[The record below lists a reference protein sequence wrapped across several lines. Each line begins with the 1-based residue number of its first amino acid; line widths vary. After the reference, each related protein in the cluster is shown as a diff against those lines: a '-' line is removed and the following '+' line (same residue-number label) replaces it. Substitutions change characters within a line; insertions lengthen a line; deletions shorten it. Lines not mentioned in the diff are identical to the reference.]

1 MLFVC
6 VPGIAQTP
14 STYKPA
20 GSFPADEALKP
31 GILVEKVEEGF
42 QASRAGI
49 HEGDVLLSWQQGD
62 ASGVFDSPFDF
73 MRLDLNRRPLGLVTI
88 LGLRGEEEHSWTL
101 APTLWG
107 VTTEPHFFQHDCALL
122 NGAAQKSCK
131 HSSLRRI
138 AGAPETVSA
147 VPWLRAWFLM
157 HSAKQFAKE
166 KRWKDAKDA
175 YTQAFAAASE
185 LPYDVRSFIL
195 GEWGNS
201 ALEQSDWAAAGDC
214 FLRAVE
220 EGTKTGG
227 ESPGTADL
235 LRRLGRVEAFLR
247 NWQAANDYLQR
258 ALQLQERL
266 GAADVGATLAAL
278 GDTSFR
284 LGDWAAG
291 NDYMLQGAAA
301 HRRLDPDSLE
311 TAWSYRN
318 LALMALY
325 AGNLVDTENYVR
337 QAMKIQSKLTPRGR
351 SYDFEMLGIVAW
363 YRGDFNAAEKLV
375 KESVRITKESARD
388 SSYSRAQ
395 YNYFLARYLV
405 TLGIVTRSQG
415 KLDEAERYLT
425 QALSILRNE
434 NPDISADA
442 LDNLGSIYKERGQ
455 LILAERHYRLALARF
470 EKSWPNSV
478 LLADKVVDLGR
489 LALLRGDLEQ
499 AQQHYDRAR
508 QILEKVAPLNTRH
521 PEVLAALGSIAR
533 RQGRLDQA
541 TDYYE
546 RALRV
551 LERYTSQL
559 GGSDDTRAHF
569 RAQHEDYYRQY
580 CDLLLSQNEP
590 ESAFAVL
597 ERSRARTLL
606 ETLATAHVDIRTG
619 VDPELI
625 RKVRSLQAD
634 FKAKSD
640 RRVRLLSEK
649 AGDEQIKAIEKEISL
664 ITSQYQDVE
673 AQIRSSSP
681 AYAALTQPQP
691 LSTKEIQQQ
700 LLDPDTLLLEYSLGE
715 ERSHVFIVSTGSLE
729 VFDLPK
735 RAVIEAASRRVY
747 RLLTARNRR
756 NHGETPAQ
764 WTARIARADTE
775 FPQAV
780 ARLSQMVLGPIA
792 GKLLRKRLLIVADGA
807 LHYVPFAALPVRAPG
822 KTTLPLVAEHEIV
835 NLPSAS
841 VLAVLRRERMGR
853 PLAPKTVAVL
863 ADPVFD
869 RGDSR
874 VRPNVVDEVHGA
886 REVTPGSRDAQAV
899 AGAPT
904 AGPSP
909 GGNEALHKDTEDLAA
924 RDESLLPSQLTRSA
938 ADAGWRR
945 GGRGDVYLPRLQSTR
960 REAEAIVA
968 VTPPSQ
974 SFEALDFRANRTTAT
989 SAELSNYRIVHF
1001 ATHAL
1006 LNSKHPELSGLVL
1019 SLVDEHGRPQS
1030 GFLGLED
1037 IYNLNL
1043 PAELVVLSAC
1053 ETALGKGVEGEGIVG
1068 LTRGFM
1074 YAGASRVMASL
1085 WNIDD
1090 RATADQMKYFYRA
1103 LVGQEMTPAAALRA
1117 AQLKMRQHP
1126 RWSSPYFWATFQI
1139 QGEWK

>member
-1 MLFVC
+1 VC

-14 STYKPA
+14 STDKPP
-20 GSFPADEALKP
+20 GSIPADKALKP
-31 GILVEKVEEGF
+31 GILVEKVDEGY

-49 HEGDVLLSWQQGD
+49 HKGDVLLSWKQGD

-73 MRLDLNRRPLGLVTI
+73 MRLDLNRRPLGLVTL
-88 LGLRGEEEHSWTL
+88 LGLRGKEEHSWAL

-107 VTTEPHFFQHDCALL
+107 VTTEPHFFPHDCALL
-122 NGAAQKSCK
+122 NEAAQKSCK
-131 HSSLRRI
+131 ESSLRRI
-138 AGAPETVSA
+138 AKAPETMSA

-157 HSAKQFAKE
+157 HSATQFAKE
-166 KRWKDAKDA
+166 MRWKDAKDA

-201 ALEQSDWAAAGDC
+201 ALAQSDWAAARDC
-214 FLRAVE
+214 FVRAMAE
-220 EGTKTGG
+220 ENKTGG
-227 ESPGTADL
+227 EGPSTAEL

-247 NWQAANDYLQR
+247 NWQAADDYLQR
-258 ALQLQERL
+258 ALRLQERL
-266 GAADVGATLAAL
+266 GAADVGATLNEL
-278 GDTSFR
+278 GDTSFH
-284 LGDWAAG
+284 LGDWAAA

-301 HRRLDPDSLE
+301 HRKIDPDSME
-311 TAWSYRN
+311 TAWSYRR
-318 LALMALY
+318 LGGMAFY
-325 AGNLVDTENYVR
+325 NGDLVDTENYTR
-337 QAMKIQSKLTPRGR
+337 QAIKIQSSLNPRSR
-351 SYDFEMLGIVAW
+351 SYDLHMLGVVAW
-363 YRGDFNAAEKLV
+363 YRGDFNSAERLV
-375 KESVRITKESARD
+375 KESLRITKEAARD
-388 SSYSRAQ
+388 YSGSRAQ
-395 YNYFLARYLV
+395 YNTFFAGYLI

-415 KLDEAERYLT
+415 KLDEAERYLK
-425 QALSILRNE
+425 QALSILGND
-434 NPDISADA
+434 NPDMSADA
-442 LDNLGSIYKERGQ
+442 LDNLGSVYKKRGQ
-455 LILAERHYRLALARF
+455 LILAERDYRLAVARYQ
-470 EKSWPNSV
+470 KNWPNGI
-478 LLADKVVDLGR
+478 LLADKVIDLAR

-508 QILEKVAPLNTRH
+508 LILEKAAPTNIRH
-521 PEVLAALGSIAR
+521 PEVLATLGGIAR
-533 RQGRLDQA
+533 RQGRVDQA
-541 TDYYE
+541 KDYYE

-551 LERYTSQL
+551 LERNTSQL
-559 GGSDDTRAHF
+559 GGSDDARARF
-569 RAQHEDYYRQY
+569 RAEHEDYYRQY

-597 ERSRARTLL
+597 ERSRARALL
-606 ETLATAHVDIRTG
+606 ETLTTAHVDIRTG

-625 RKVRSLQAD
+625 RKGRSLAAD

-649 AGDEQIKAIEKEISL
+649 AGDEQIKAVEREISV
-664 ITSQYQDVE
+664 ISSEYQDVE
-673 AQIRSSSP
+673 ALIRSNSP

-691 LSTKEIQQQ
+691 LSTQEIQQQ

-715 ERSHVFIVSTGSLE
+715 ERSYVFVVSTNSLE
-729 VFDLPK
+729 AFDLPK
-735 RAVIEAASRRVY
+735 RAVIEVASRRVY

-756 NHGETPAQ
+756 NHGEKPAQ
-764 WTARIARADTE
+764 WTARIAGADTE

-792 GKLLRKRLLIVADGA
+792 GKLQRKRLLIVADGA
-807 LHYVPFAALPVRAPG
+807 LHYVPFAALPVRVPG

-853 PLAPKTVAVL
+853 PLAQKTVAVL

-869 RGDSR
+869 RRDSR
-874 VRPNVVDEVHGA
+874 VRPNGVDEVHDA

-899 AGAPT
+899 AGAPG
-904 AGPSP
+904 AGASP
-909 GGNEALHKDTEDLAA
+909 GGNEALDKDTNDSAA
-924 RDESLLPSQLTRSA
+924 LDESLLPSQLTRSA
-938 ADAGWRR
+938 TDAGWRR
-945 GGRGDVYLPRLQSTR
+945 AGRGDVYLPRLQSTR

-968 VTPPSQ
+968 VTPPGQ

-989 SAELSNYRIVHF
+989 SAELTNYRIVHF

-1006 LNSKHPELSGLVL
+1006 LDSKHPELSGLVL
-1019 SLVDEHGRPQS
+1019 SLVDGRGRPRS

-1053 ETALGKGVEGEGIVG
+1053 ETALGKGIEGEGMVG

-1085 WNIDD
+1085 WKIDD
-1090 RATADQMKYFYRA
+1090 RATADQMRYFYRA
-1103 LVGQEMTPAAALRA
+1103 MIGQGLRPAAALRA
-1117 AQLKMRQHP
+1117 AQLKMRKDP
-1126 RWSSPYFWATFQI
+1126 RWSSPYFWAAFQI